1 MERPRRRARVGRL
14 RAPRPRDADLPR
26 ARRPAHAAAAARGSP
41 GRFPQRGRRRRYL
54 AARQAAL
61 ANYSRGRR
69 DISAR
74 EACGAAVTPAWAAC
88 FANVRPA
95 DAALWTGRDIYRPAA

>member
-1 MERPRRRARVGRL
+1 M
-14 RAPRPRDADLPR
+14 
-26 ARRPAHAAAAARGSP
+26 RRPAPGRPSLARGP
-41 GRFPQRGRRRRYL
+41 RRYL

-61 ANYSRGRR
+61 ANFSRGRE
-69 DISAR
+69 ISAR

-88 FANVRPA
+88 FAAVRPT